1 MNETSGDTV
10 NKPNKVTQ
18 KLPNPLIDARYKLP
32 VDEQKILFTLL
43 SKINE
48 ANSEHD
54 GFIIITQKEI
64 TDTCHFDAKSGAA
77 IILNGIKGLR
87 RRNLDLED
95 EQGKTIITGWIT
107 AAEFTAD
114 KETVIIEYDMRL
126 KEKMLNLREN
136 YTTAPT
142 GLLMSFRRDYSPKFY
157 AWLKQFP
164 LGKRCTYSLEFF
176 IVHFDLPESYKSNFT
191 HFRRK
196 FFEPCIKEINEIS
209 DIGVV
214 YDYVKEGRA
223 YTKINMAVAAQHKA
237 KMTRLSDKGQ
247 IGEGWTNREKA
258 LLIVM
263 TNPDK
268 WGMEK
273 ERAEE
278 LLLGYDADR
287 IKRNMNFANRNR
299 REKVNLTAWLEECI
313 ENDAAINGLAAEIVA
328 EAETQPAHLSAVA
341 ESTAAEMKKQTNEE
355 ISAMPQK
362 EEMPPTES
370 ENKEII
376 AQTTSETEEKTTDKG
391 VWQSDWQ
398 KLKSRLNKAK
408 RRGNL
413 PGRR

>member
-1 MNETSGDTV
+1 MNESSDENTSTH
-10 NKPNKVTQ
+10 NKVGRKQT
-18 KLPNPLIDARYKLP
+18 NPLIDARYKLP

-43 SKINE
+43 SKLNG
-48 ANSEHD
+48 AADDNN
-54 GFIIITQKEI
+54 GFIRIDRQEII
-64 TDTCHFDAKSGAA
+64 DTCRFSQESGAS

-87 RRNLDLED
+87 RRNLETED
-95 EQGKTIITGWIT
+95 EQGNNIITGWIMG
-107 AAEFTAD
+107 AEFATD
-114 KETVIIEYDMRL
+114 NDTITVQYDVQL
-126 KEKMLNLREN
+126 KEKLLNLREN
-136 YTTAPT
+136 YATAPT
-142 GLLMSFRRDYSPKFY
+142 GLLMSFKRDYSPKFY

-196 FFEPCIKEINEIS
+196 FFEPCIKEINAIS

-223 YTKINMAVAAQHKA
+223 YTKINMAVAAQHKV

-268 WGMEK
+268 WGLAK

-278 LLLGYDADR
+278 LLLGYGADR

-299 REKVNLTAWLEECI
+299 REKVNLSAWLSECI
-313 ENDAAINGLAAEIVA
+313 ERDAAIKGM
-328 EAETQPAHLSAVA
+328 
-341 ESTAAEMKKQTNEE
+341 AAEMTASEEAKDVHFSPVAENVTAQTSE
-355 ISAMPQK
+355 SATGQ
-362 EEMPPTES
+362 
-370 ENKEII
+370 II
-376 AQTTSETEEKTTDKG
+376 AAAETENPAPDEAKNNAIDEENSLKTEEKTTDKG

-398 KLKSRLNKAK
+398 KLKSRLNQAK

-413 PGRR
+413 PRR

>member
-1 MNETSGDTV
+1 MNETGDESIKTS
-10 NKPNKVTQ
+10 NKVAP
-18 KLPNPLIDARYKLP
+18 KIPNPLVDARYKLP

-43 SKINE
+43 SKISE
-48 ANSEHD
+48 ASSEHD
-54 GFIIITQKEI
+54 GYIIVTQKEI
-64 TDTCHFDAKSGAA
+64 TDTCHFDAKSGAG
-77 IILNGIKGLR
+77 IILNGVKGLR
-87 RRNLDLED
+87 RRNLEIED
-95 EQGKTIITGWIT
+95 ERGKTIITGWIT

-114 KETVIIEYDMRL
+114 KETIIIEYDMRL
-126 KEKMLNLREN
+126 KEKLLNLREN

-191 HFRRK
+191 HFRKK
-196 FFEPCIKEINEIS
+196 FFEPCIKEINAIS

-278 LLLGYDADR
+278 LLLGYGADR

-299 REKVNLTAWLEECI
+299 REKVNLTAWLAECI
-313 ENDAAINGLAAEIVA
+313 ERDAAINGLTAEI
-328 EAETQPAHLSAVA
+328 TA
-341 ESTAAEMKKQTNEE
+341 ESETESAHFSQVSESASAEMINQTNEE
-355 ISAMPQK
+355 IAVTPNK
-362 EEMPPTES
+362 EESTQTEPD
-370 ENKEII
+370 N
-376 AQTTSETEEKTTDKG
+376 EEKIAEATPEAEEKKPNKG

-413 PGRR
+413 PKG